1 MKIFTISSYRS
12 QHVPASYCRTLHA
25 FKLYRASSNYRT
37 SRERQRSIT
46 AINCQS
52 VHPVRGPG
60 PNKQVECPCIPSEPS
75 SILHRAQAFYYP
87 MSVRSYGQ
95 LFLPRKTGKFA
106 FIELQRNGGELG
118 NIGRVL
124 SHIIDTLFIVQFT
137 EQMRLQTYITSKNRI
152 RDLTINERKV
162 ERKQRR
168 Q

>member
-1 MKIFTISSYRS
+1 
-12 QHVPASYCRTLHA
+12 
-25 FKLYRASSNYRT
+25 
-37 SRERQRSIT
+37 
-46 AINCQS
+46 
-52 VHPVRGPG
+52 
-60 PNKQVECPCIPSEPS
+60 
-75 SILHRAQAFYYP
+75 

-137 EQMRLQTYITSKNRI
+137 EQMRLQTYITSKDRI
-152 RDLTINERKV
+152 RDLTINEIKV

>member
-1 MKIFTISSYRS
+1 
-12 QHVPASYCRTLHA
+12 
-25 FKLYRASSNYRT
+25 
-37 SRERQRSIT
+37 
-46 AINCQS
+46 
-52 VHPVRGPG
+52 
-60 PNKQVECPCIPSEPS
+60 
-75 SILHRAQAFYYP
+75 

-106 FIELQRNGGELG
+106 IIELQRNGGELN

-137 EQMRLQTYITSKNRI
+137 EQMRLQTYITSKDRI
-152 RDLTINERKV
+152 RDLTINEIKV

>member
-1 MKIFTISSYRS
+1 
-12 QHVPASYCRTLHA
+12 
-25 FKLYRASSNYRT
+25 
-37 SRERQRSIT
+37 
-46 AINCQS
+46 
-52 VHPVRGPG
+52 
-60 PNKQVECPCIPSEPS
+60 
-75 SILHRAQAFYYP
+75 

-106 FIELQRNGGELG
+106 FIELQRNGGELN

-137 EQMRLQTYITSKNRI
+137 EQMRLQTYITSKDRI
-152 RDLTINERKV
+152 RDLTINEIKV